1 MSLFAANPNPE
12 LTLSKSQKAAIVG
25 LIPAHPDGDQ
35 IQFGYASTV
44 DGRTAFIASCSG
56 IIKATGVIAENGR
69 VVSYSPRNKRYPR
82 PTA

>member
-12 LTLSKSQKAAIVG
+12 LTLSKTQQTAIIG
-25 LIPAHPDGDQ
+25 LIPVHPDGDP

-56 IIKATGVIAENGR
+56 IIHATGVIAESGQ